1 MRFNTVGQTLGSY
14 PALDEVDSAGVVSWA
29 DMERDASTWLGNK
42 LQDYAFDQLW
52 SLEKSAKAAGGE
64 ALEAWRM
71 LGVSDH
77 FMYLCLKS
85 WEDGDVHKHFSP
97 YKDWTP
103 YDNFIN
109 YMNIL
114 TDYRLKL
121 QQVHTDSEEGRTLPQ
136 GWLKLDPKEARGIQ
150 FTQVASQELGGAR
163 ITT

>member
-1 MRFNTVGQTLGSY
+1 
-14 PALDEVDSAGVVSWA
+14 
-29 DMERDASTWLGNK
+29 
-42 LQDYAFDQLW
+42 
-52 SLEKSAKAAGGE
+52 
-64 ALEAWRM
+64 M

-121 QQVHTDSEEGRTLPQ
+121 DELQKQVEEGRKVPE
-136 GWLKLDPKEARGIQ
+136 GWLRLDPQQAREVT
-150 FTQVASQELGGAR
+150 FTTVAGDAEK
-163 ITT
+163 